1 MLLVIDA
8 GNTNVVIGLYAGE
21 SLRTSWRLSTP
32 ATWTADEVGIL
43 LGNLF
48 QLRGFNLKD
57 VDGVAIASVVPNLN
71 NALRECSVQHL
82 GISPVVIGPGINTGV
97 RILYENPREVGADRI
112 ANALAAYRKYGGPA
126 IVIDLGTA
134 VTYDAISADGS
145 YLGGAIAP
153 GVGISLQALVDHTA
167 RLFRVE
173 IVAPDS
179 VIGRTTVTS
188 IQSGLLW
195 GFVAQIEGM
204 VKRMTDELGGTA
216 RVIATGGQASLVSGL
231 THVIEA
237 VDEDLTLEGLRLIH
251 EMNSPLDTGAS
262 AVTTDGAG

>member
-8 GNTNVVIGLYAGE
+8 GNTNVVIGLYDGDTLTA
-21 SLRTSWRLSTP
+21 SWRLSTP
-32 ATWTADEVGIL
+32 STWTADEVGIL

-48 QLRGFNLKD
+48 QLRGIDLQA
-57 VDGVAIASVVPNLN
+57 VSGVAIASVVPNLN
-71 NALRECSVQHL
+71 AALHDCSVLHL
-82 GISPVVIGPGINTGV
+82 HITPVVVGPGIATGV
-97 RILYENPREVGADRI
+97 RILYENPGEVGADRI
-112 ANALAAYRKYGGPA
+112 ANALAAYRRYGGPT
-126 IVIDLGTA
+126 IVVDLGTA

-153 GVGISLQALVDHTA
+153 GVGISLQALVEHTA

-173 IVAPDS
+173 MVAPDS

-204 VKRMTDELGGTA
+204 VRRMTDELGGSA
-216 RVIATGGQASLVSGL
+216 KVIATGGQATVISAL
-231 THVIEA
+231 THVIET
-237 VDEDLTLEGLRLIH
+237 VDENLTLEGLRLIH
-251 EMNSPLDTGAS
+251 EMNKAPGGGGE
-262 AVTTDGAG
+262 VRR